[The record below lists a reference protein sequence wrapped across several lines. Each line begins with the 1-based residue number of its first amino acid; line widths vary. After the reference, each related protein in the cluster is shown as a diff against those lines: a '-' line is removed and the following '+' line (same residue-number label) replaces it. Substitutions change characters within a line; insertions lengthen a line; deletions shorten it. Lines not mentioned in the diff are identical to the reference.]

1 MTRTFLIITLLTCIF
16 GTASGCSLLPGFS
29 PPEVVKHPDAPM
41 LIMRVEDGYAKVAVY
56 QKSTNSLTQYGWI
69 DLTDSV
75 GWTLTKYDWEQFID
89 KRSTNND

>member
-1 MTRTFLIITLLTCIF
+1 MRRALLLLLITNIIGL
-16 GTASGCSLLPGFS
+16 ASGCSLLPGFS

-41 LIMRVEDGYAKVAVY
+41 LIMRVEDRYAKVAVY
-56 QKSTNSLTQYGWI
+56 QKSSNSLIEYGWI
-69 DLTDSV
+69 ELTDSV